1 MADIESRVARG
12 LAYAKEVYEE
22 KGVDVEEAMASCAK
36 LPVSMHCWQGDD
48 IMGCEDGGAGAS
60 GGIQTTGNYPGR
72 ARGGDEIRQD
82 LDMALAMIPGR
93 KKLALH
99 ANYAELNGRKAD
111 RDEYRPEDFA
121 NWIGWAKEA
130 GVGLDMNPTFF
141 SHEKV
146 KDGFTLS
153 SPDAGIRD
161 FWVEHGKRSREIS
174 QAFAKA
180 LGCPCVNNFWMPDGF
195 KDTPADSATPRRLMV
210 ESLDRI
216 FADKSVDTELV
227 LDAVESKLFGIGV
240 ERCTVGSHELMM
252 GYAMSRGKLY
262 TLDSG
267 HFHPTEQIAD
277 KFTAVLQYLPRIQLH
292 VTRGVRWDSDHVVTL
307 SDDLQGIM
315 DEIVFNG
322 YTDRVMIGLDYF
334 DASINR
340 VAAWVIG
347 MRNTQKALLRS
358 LLVPHEAILQAEL
371 AGDNTA
377 RLALQEEAKTLPF
390 APVWDAYCQAQGVPV
405 GDAWLEQIRQYE
417 KDVMWKRV

>member
-1 MADIESRVARG
+1 
-12 LAYAKEVYEE
+12 
-22 KGVDVEEAMASCAK
+22 
-36 LPVSMHCWQGDD
+36 
-48 IMGCEDGGAGAS
+48 
-60 GGIQTTGNYPGR
+60 
-72 ARGGDEIRQD
+72 
-82 LDMALAMIPGR
+82 
-93 KKLALH
+93 
-99 ANYAELNGRKAD
+99 
-111 RDEYRPEDFA
+111 
-121 NWIGWAKEA
+121 
-130 GVGLDMNPTFF
+130 
-141 SHEKV
+141 
-146 KDGFTLS
+146 
-153 SPDAGIRD
+153 
-161 FWVEHGKRSREIS
+161 
-174 QAFAKA
+174 
-180 LGCPCVNNFWMPDGF
+180 
-195 KDTPADSATPRRLMV
+195 
-210 ESLDRI
+210 
-216 FADKSVDTELV
+216 
-227 LDAVESKLFGIGV
+227 V

-358 LLVPHEAILQAEL
+358 LLVPHQAILQAEL